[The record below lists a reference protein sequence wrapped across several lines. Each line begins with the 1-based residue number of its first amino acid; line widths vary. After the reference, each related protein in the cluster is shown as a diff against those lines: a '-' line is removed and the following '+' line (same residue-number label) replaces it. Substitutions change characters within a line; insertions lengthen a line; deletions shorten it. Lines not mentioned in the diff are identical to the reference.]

1 MFKRKAKTYKYTNV
15 AAGAR
20 GSVRWHIF
28 GYFLLFA
35 LIMLIILWLTQTV
48 FLESIYRGIKTRE
61 IESISAHIARTLEG
75 DGMTG
80 EEMEDY
86 LNAVAHEGSLC
97 VRVVDMNE
105 DADSLFVLQTNEVTP
120 GCLVHR
126 LSAKDMVL
134 LSRVA
139 YENGGSKFYTLGPGD
154 EGKVEA
160 DGLEQL
166 LGEQYA
172 RMSRVY
178 AKQGETP
185 PLMLSV
191 RVVNLPNGERYAILL
206 NGAISP
212 VSATVDTLKMQLLII
227 SGVMV
232 LIGLVLAF
240 VTARRLSQPIERITR
255 LSQRL
260 AGGDFAVDFRQPG
273 AYREVDELAAT
284 LNYAAGE
291 LGKTERLQQDL
302 IANISHDL
310 RTPLTL
316 ITGYAE
322 AMRDL
327 PGENT
332 PENVQVIIDETERLS
347 NLVNDL
353 LDMSKLQAGVL
364 ELSREEVNLTGLIG
378 EIKQRFN
385 KLCAQEGYSIE
396 FAPEVELWVNA
407 DRLKLSQVIYNLV
420 NNAITYTGD
429 DRRVVINQKSVQRLG
444 HHDRLV
450 RVEVIDTGEGIRPEQ
465 IENIWQRYYH
475 GSANHRRTNAS
486 NGLGLYIVK
495 QILDMHG
502 GAYGVES
509 TPGEGSCFWFEM
521 GVLRVEPL
529 AALPAGDDEA
539 PQE

>member
-1 MFKRKAKTYKYTNV
+1 MFKRKVKTYKYTNSMPES
-15 AAGAR
+15 R

-35 LIMLIILWLTQTV
+35 LIMLVILWLTQTV
-48 FLESIYRGIKTRE
+48 FLESIYRNIKSHD
-61 IESISAHIARTLEG
+61 IERISAHIARTLEG

-80 EEMEDY
+80 AEMEEY
-86 LNAVAHEGSLC
+86 LNTVAQEGSLC

-105 DADSLFVLQTNEVTP
+105 DGTGMFVLQTNEVTP
-120 GCLVHR
+120 GCLVHH
-126 LSAKDMVL
+126 LSATDML
-134 LSRVA
+134 LLAREA
-139 YENGGSKFYTLGPGD
+139 YDKGGSVFYTLGPSGD
-154 EGKVEA
+154 EMETS
-160 DGLEQL
+160 GLEQL

-172 RMSRVY
+172 RMNRVY
-178 AKQGETP
+178 SKHNDTP
-185 PLMLSV
+185 PLLMSV
-191 RVVNLPNGERYAILL
+191 RVVNLPTGERYAILL

-212 VSATVDTLKMQLLII
+212 VSATVDTLKAQLILI

-240 VTARRLSQPIERITR
+240 VTAKRLSQPIERITR
-255 LSQRL
+255 LSRRL

-273 AYREVDELAAT
+273 AYREVSELAAT

-353 LDMSKLQAGVL
+353 LDMSKLQAGVV
-364 ELSREEVNLTGLIG
+364 ELQREELDLTALIR
-378 EIKQRFN
+378 EIIMRFN
-385 KLCAQEGYSIE
+385 KLCAAEGYSIE
-396 FAPEVELWVNA
+396 FAPAEQLWVKA
-407 DRLKLSQVIYNLV
+407 DKLKLTQVIYNLV

-429 DRRVVINQKSVQRLG
+429 DRRVIINQKLG
-444 HHDRLV
+444 RHDKLV
-450 RVEVIDTGEGIRPEQ
+450 RVEVMDTGEGIKPEQ

-509 TPGEGSCFWFEM
+509 TPGLGSTFWFEM
-521 GVLRVEPL
+521 EVLRAEKL
-529 AALPAGDDEA
+529 AQLPPAADTEQ
-539 PQE
+539 PE